1 MSLSLWNWGK
11 NSLQYQEDIVEAEF
25 KEIAS
30 KGARV
35 SLSAT
40 EKCGEKGA
48 SQSEDSALADAVRQ
62 GGRDGG
68 AWPV

>member
-1 MSLSLWNWGK
+1 
-11 NSLQYQEDIVEAEF
+11 VEAEF
-25 KEIAS
+25 KEIAV

-35 SLSAT
+35 SLAET

-48 SQSEDSALADAVRQ
+48 SQNEDRALADAVRQ